1 MKQTLLKST
10 FIPVLAIAILS
21 GCKKES
27 LDTDTYVALDNS
39 IADGTFQDL
48 MGVVNQQA
56 AIGGLSGLTGGTQY
70 GKLTEDC
77 PTVTFSEAIGVFPNT
92 MTLDFGETCIGYLGL
107 ERSGKII
114 ATFTGPYITEG
125 STITIVP
132 DNYYV
137 NGSKVEG
144 VKTVVNEGLSAAGNP
159 IFSVLVTDGL
169 ITLETGETI
178 SWNSSRTR
186 EWLEGDETFEIEDD
200 VYAIGDGIAA
210 DFAVSGINRNGVAFT
225 AHIAESLIKRMDC
238 RYITAGILEV
248 TPEGMLT
255 RELDFGSGDCDN
267 QATLTIGEFSTE
279 ITLLY

>member
-1 MKQTLLKST
+1 MKQILLKST
-10 FIPVLAIAILS
+10 LIPALAIAMLS
-21 GCKKES
+21 GCKKEL

-39 IADGTFQDL
+39 IADGAFQDM

-56 AIGGLSGLTGGTQY
+56 AIGGLSGLTSGTGY
-70 GKLTEDC
+70 GKLAEDC
-77 PTVTFSEAIGVFPNT
+77 TTVTFSEAIGVFPNT
-92 MTLDFGETCIGYLGL
+92 MTVDFGASCTGYLGI
-107 ERSGKII
+107 ERSGKIY

-125 STITIVP
+125 SSITITTE
-132 DNYYV
+132 NYYV

-144 VKTVVNEGLSAAGNP
+144 TKTVVNEGLSAAGNP
-159 IFSVLVTDGL
+159 FFSVVVVDGI

-178 SWNSSRTR
+178 TWNSSRTR
-186 EWLEGDETFEIEDD
+186 EWLEGDETYEIEDD
-200 VYAIGDGIAA
+200 VYALSDGIAA

-238 RYITAGILEV
+238 KYITAGILEV

-267 QATLTIGEFSTE
+267 QATLTIGEFSTT